1 MMPMILGALRSSVK
15 RAVCQMVCMVTPQKT
30 RMIAQE
36 RLFFMP
42 RNGAASRFGYN
53 PRFFNNKR

>member
-1 MMPMILGALRSSVK
+1 
-15 RAVCQMVCMVTPQKT
+15 MVTPQKT